1 VSPLSLTLDRYT
13 KTRFAEVDYMSFHE
27 ALESDEVPL
36 HAPDLASATEPV
48 TVGPCTLYTL
58 LFDVAVVAVV
68 AVAVVFAPINPMLWG
83 RLQSKALSMLCLFV
97 WIAHNLT
104 AIVTATAM

>member
-1 VSPLSLTLDRYT
+1 
-13 KTRFAEVDYMSFHE
+13 
-27 ALESDEVPL
+27 
-36 HAPDLASATEPV
+36 
-48 TVGPCTLYTL
+48 